1 MNRKTGDDAEGSHSP
16 DRDGSPFH
24 RVELES
30 GEVTFVLGSDDRL
43 DTLSNVDATVRM
55 ADGQRF
61 GVTFLTID
69 EVSGILR
76 RHMVTG
82 ESAAGSY
89 LRIEDLIV
97 TRRPGISFMVTALN
111 DLIRNNEHPG
121 SPVDPE

>member
-1 MNRKTGDDAEGSHSP
+1 
-16 DRDGSPFH
+16 
-24 RVELES
+24 
-30 GEVTFVLGSDDRL
+30 
-43 DTLSNVDATVRM
+43 M

-61 GVTFLTID
+61 SVTFLTID

-76 RHMVTG
+76 RYMVTG

-111 DLIRNNEHPG
+111 DLIRNNEYPG
-121 SPVDPE
+121 SPVDPEQ